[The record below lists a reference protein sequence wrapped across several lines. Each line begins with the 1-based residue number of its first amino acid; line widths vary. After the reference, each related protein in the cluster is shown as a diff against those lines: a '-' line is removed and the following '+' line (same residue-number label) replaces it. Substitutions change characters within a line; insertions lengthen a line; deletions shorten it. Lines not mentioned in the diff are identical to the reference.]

1 MKPYIIYST
10 TDTKKEA
17 KSLAKLLLEK
27 KLAACIQIQKI
38 RSLYSWKN
46 QLCEDKE
53 YLLCIKTKKGHY
65 KKIEREIKENH
76 SYDVPEIIATPITKL
91 DKNYKKF
98 IKENT

>member
-1 MKPYIIYST
+1 MIYTT

-17 KSLAKLLLEK
+17 KFLAKLILNQ
-27 KLAACIQIQKI
+27 KLGACIQIQKI
-38 RSLYSWKN
+38 RSFYTWEDE
-46 QLCEDKE
+46 LCEDKE

-65 KKIEREIKENH
+65 KKIKREIKENH
-76 SYDVPEIIATPITKL
+76 SYDTPEIIATPIIKL